1 MATGVQVRLYDDAGD
16 EVASLS
22 GITACWWDVAT
33 PTSADPVVRVTGLS
47 TDADGWIKL
56 DLSEITALAE
66 DSETFL
72 LLYKED
78 VSDYQDSLVFAS
90 KVLIADVTGGTVV
103 SAWTRPHEWLE
114 ITAPSAATEK
124 IVGLYAVYKNSA
136 YIAFR
141 CSGAYTVDW
150 GDGTAPENVNSNTT
164 ALHLYDWSDGDLDD
178 TNWPVTLTDTGD
190 LVGRTAHGYTDGM
203 TVRLWD
209 IVSTTGVNE
218 GQVYYVVNASTD
230 TFQVSL
236 TEGGSA
242 VTLTTNG
249 TAALLPYKQAIVEI
263 TPQAA
268 NNLTA
273 VSFQYKHTASGLQ
286 AYAPGWLDLAISV
299 PNCTALVIGG
309 TTVYLSMLE
318 RGHIV
323 AHNATNLASLF
334 SQCHALQSVPLF
346 DTSAVTNMDQM
357 FYNCHRL
364 VSAPALDTSSV
375 TTMAYMFLN
384 CYSLES
390 VPLYDTS
397 AVTTSMLQM
406 FRECRSLRSIPLFD
420 TAGVTSMS
428 TMFNGCYSLQHVPL
442 LDTGSVT
449 NMSSMFQNC
458 TSLQSVP
465 EFDCSAVTTM
475 QTMFSG
481 CYSLQDV
488 PALDCSAATSSS
500 SYTQMFYGCR
510 SLSRIRATGFKYTF
524 TVADCKLSAAALD
537 ELYGNLATVT
547 SQTITVSNNVG
558 TAGDDPSIATAK
570 GWTVTG

>member
-1 MATGVQVRLYDDAGD
+1 MATGVQVRLYDDAGG

-56 DLSEITALAE
+56 DLSEITALPE
-66 DSETFL
+66 GSETFL
-72 LLYKED
+72 FLYKED

-90 KVLIADVTGGTVV
+90 KVLIADVTGGTLV
-103 SAWTRPHEWLE
+103 SASTWTRPHEWLE
-114 ITAPSAATEK
+114 ITAPSAATQK

-209 IVSTTGVNE
+209 IVGTTGVNE

-230 TFQVSL
+230 TFQISL
-236 TEGGSA
+236 TKGGSA

-268 NNLTA
+268 NNLTS

-286 AYAPGWLDLAISV
+286 AYAAGWLDLALSV
-299 PNCTALVIGG
+299 ASCTSLTIGG
-309 TTVYLSMLE
+309 ATVYLSMLE
-318 RGHIV
+318 RANIV
-323 AHNATNLASLF
+323 AHADSTIGALF
-334 SQCHALQSVPLF
+334 QNCYALQSVPLF
-346 DTSAVTNMDQM
+346 DTSAVTNMSGMCQ
-357 FYNCHRL
+357 
-364 VSAPALDTSSV
+364 S
-375 TTMAYMFLN
+375 
-384 CYSLES
+384 CY
-390 VPLYDTS
+390 
-397 AVTTSMLQM
+397 A
-406 FRECRSLRSIPLFD
+406 
-420 TAGVTSMS
+420 
-428 TMFNGCYSLQHVPL
+428 
-442 LDTGSVT
+442 
-449 NMSSMFQNC
+449 
-458 TSLQSVP
+458 LQSVP
-465 EFDCSAVTTM
+465 AM
-475 QTMFSG
+475 
-481 CYSLQDV
+481 
-488 PALDCSAATSSS
+488 DCSAATSSS
-500 SYTQMFYGCR
+500 SYTNMFNTCR
-510 SLSRIRATGFKYTF
+510 SLSRIQATGFKYTF
-524 TVADCKLSAAALD
+524 SVASCKLSAAALD